1 MLHHSGQ
8 SLFLG
13 TFPMGFA
20 TIVNMVAFVCVPN
33 LSGRWYVRLIKS
45 HTKSL
50 IRIRLELAW
59 ALWWIDSIIAVIIA
73 IGVPYVM

>member
-33 LSGRWYVRLIKS
+33 LSGRWYVRLGS
-45 HTKSL
+45 AHRRAL
-50 IRIRLELAW
+50 NYLRLELAW
-59 ALWWIDSIIAVIIA
+59 ALWWIDSVIAVIIA

>member
-20 TIVNMVAFVCVPN
+20 TIVNMIAFACVPN
-33 LSGRWYVRLIKS
+33 LSGRWYVRPGLRV
-45 HTKSL
+45 HGDADW
-50 IRIRLELAW
+50 RRLELAW
-59 ALWWIDSIIAVIIA
+59 ALWWVDSIIAVIIA
-73 IGVPYVM
+73 VGVPYVM

>member
-33 LSGRWYVRLIKS
+33 LAGRWYVCLMQS
-45 HTKSL
+45 YAKSL
-50 IRIRLELAW
+50 KFLRLELAW